1 VIYSTTRLGTTSFDS
16 TVFRSSRWWY
26 DCRSAAR
33 GPARYAL
40 LRKSGGALVISTD
53 AIAERFIQSYWRQ
66 AVPYPAAADT
76 RVLRRLPEREV
87 DAQFSEWRPRRCPS
101 CHPGYGRRCG
111 GSLIV
116 GPLGEVL
123 VGPYYGGER
132 ILTSEIE
139 TSRIAEGKF
148 DLDVNGHY
156 ARPDVFRLELNESL
170 ILLPARISEV
180 SVGGLRAATARAVP
194 LRAFLGAGD

>member
-1 VIYSTTRLGTTSFDS
+1 
-16 TVFRSSRWWY
+16 
-26 DCRSAAR
+26 
-33 GPARYAL
+33 
-40 LRKSGGALVISTD
+40 
-53 AIAERFIQSYWRQ
+53 
-66 AVPYPAAADT
+66 
-76 RVLRRLPEREV
+76 
-87 DAQFSEWRPRRCPS
+87 
-101 CHPGYGRRCG
+101 
-111 GSLIV
+111 V